1 MPRQYYA
8 QKQRVELS
16 GSSSIQGE
24 SYTSMRI
31 ADDDGNFNTYRIE
44 FCFRLGQSGSTS
56 VDQVSFG
63 YYGAHRVVL
72 VEIDNALIAG
82 DIVAVLN

>member
-16 GSSSIQGE
+16 GSRRSQEE

-31 ADDDGNFNTYRIE
+31 ADDDGNFDTYRIE
-44 FCFRLGQSGSTS
+44 ACRRLGQSGSTS
-56 VDQVSFG
+56 VYQVSFG

-72 VEIDNALIAG
+72 VEIDNALDAG
-82 DIVAVLN
+82 EIVAVLN